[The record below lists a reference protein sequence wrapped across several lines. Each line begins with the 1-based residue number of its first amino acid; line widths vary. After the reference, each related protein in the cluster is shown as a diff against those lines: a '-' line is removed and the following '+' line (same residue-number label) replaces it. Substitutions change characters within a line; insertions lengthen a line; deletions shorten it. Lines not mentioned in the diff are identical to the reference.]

1 MTDIVDTNNVY
12 LNVVF
17 PGASPTGP
25 EHGVAATQDV
35 TRTQPII
42 NNPDEWFFSII
53 RLTLP
58 TNSEPLYIM
67 PVVPVAQ
74 GNTAPFNKYLTP
86 YVIGITYNGIW
97 YGANVYWQPELIG
110 NFTGIVP
117 DNSNPADFDSDN
129 SFFWMYSYD
138 TLLSMVNAAVGVAFA
153 AYIAANPAGPGA
165 AFNQPWL
172 SLDSASGLLSWTYHS
187 SWSTPPDQSIQAP
200 VPATPRLAQNIA
212 LQSILDGFRTLL
224 VGIIN
229 PTPFIN
235 NPTDPLN
242 AQEIYV
248 ATQCLAN
255 TNPLNPAYFS
265 MTQTVAILASWAS
278 LRRIIVTSNSL
289 PAIPEI
295 IPAPPV
301 TAPTLQHNG
310 IPDPGPTSPLL
321 PTVRPLVSGLGILGG
336 ASSYPIIC
344 DMIPAV
350 SAISDLRGVAYYV
363 PDAQYRLVDM
373 LTSTPLYKFDLTIS
387 WVDTQGVIHPILL
400 ARNQQASLK
409 IAFVKKALYLKPPA
423 PLSDQRERD
432 ARIARE
438 EQLQRYRQAATIGSG
453 RRG

>member
-1 MTDIVDTNNVY
+1 MTDVTDTNNVY

-17 PGASPTGP
+17 PGAPPTGQ

-42 NNPDEWFFSII
+42 NNPDEWFLSII

-58 TNSEPLYIM
+58 MNSEPIYIM
-67 PVVPVAQ
+67 PVIPVAA
-74 GNTAPFNKYLTP
+74 GNSPFNKLLTP
-86 YVIGITYNGIW
+86 FVIGITYNGNW
-97 YGANVYWQPELIG
+97 YGANVLWQPELIAD
-110 NFTGIVP
+110 FAGIVP
-117 DNSNPADFDSDN
+117 DHPNPTDFDSNN
-129 SFFWMYSYD
+129 SYFWMYSYD
-138 TLLSMVNAAVGVAFA
+138 TLLSMVNAAVKVAFT
-153 AYIAANPAGPGA
+153 AYVAANPAGPGA

-172 SLDSASGLLSWTYHS
+172 SLDSATGLLSWTYHS
-187 SWSTPPDQSIQAP
+187 SWSTPPDQSIQVP

-224 VGIIN
+224 VGIVN

-255 TNPLNPAYFS
+255 TNPLDTAYFS
-265 MTQTVAILASWAS
+265 TTQTVAILASWAS

-295 IPAPPV
+295 IPAPP
-301 TAPTLQHNG
+301 TDLPTLQYNAPIG
-310 IPDPGPTSPLL
+310 SGPMT
-321 PTVRPLVSGLGILGG
+321 PTVRPLVSGIGTSGG

-344 DMIPAV
+344 DMIPAIG
-350 SAISDLRGVAYYV
+350 ATSDLRGIAYYV
-363 PDAQYRLVDM
+363 PDAQYRLVDL

-387 WVDTQGVIHPILL
+387 WVDTQGAIHPIVL

-409 IAFVKKALYLKPPA
+409 IAFVKKTLYIKPPA
-423 PLSDQRERD
+423 PISDQRERD
-432 ARIARE
+432 ARVARE
-438 EQLQRYRQAATIGSG
+438 EQLQRYRQAATVGGG
-453 RRG
+453 RYRT